1 MSDRWEPE
9 VTLEVVWLLCTFGS
23 LAFLK
28 LKAAL
33 FPNLFN
39 LQLKGGLDG
48 DVGEHKQT
56 QGFQWI
62 RKKPSISLNLH
73 LMLLFCIHP
82 HADHGIL

>member
-39 LQLKGGLDG
+39 LQLNGGLDG

-56 QGFQWI
+56 
-62 RKKPSISLNLH
+62 
-73 LMLLFCIHP
+73 
-82 HADHGIL
+82 